1 MNNMIDLNWSFP
13 SLQHPLT
20 PPKPPEYLD
29 YALKVAAKIKIKV
42 VPEDALLQQNLDI
55 EIKE

>member
-1 MNNMIDLNWSFP
+1 MTDPHWSFP

-29 YALKVAAKIKIKV
+29 YALKVAAEIKIKV
-42 VPEDALLQQNLDI
+42 VPEDAFL
-55 EIKE
+55 